1 MTLTRD
7 TRATDEAERFAEAEI
22 AALRTELADQ
32 QRQRSVDKTHHADDY
47 KGLRARV
54 LRSLDKQSELLRS
67 GLHALR
73 NERYSVADEYVERS
87 MDAIDNERERLR
99 ELAQTN
105 DKEMR

>member
-7 TRATDEAERFAEAEI
+7 TRAADEAERFARLEAEI
-22 AALRTELADQ
+22 AALRIELADQ

-99 ELAQTN
+99 EQGA
-105 DKEMR
+105 